1 MRKRKLL
8 ALTTVGI
15 LLNLFVQAQQTI
27 LGLETYFEEA
37 YWRYPNIPRGL
48 LEAAAY
54 SASRMTNLQPAL
66 NSSENCT
73 GMPTRHGLFALVEN
87 GHGYFK
93 NNLTTICNNSN
104 ITPEQYNKDVRLQI
118 LSVAKYL
125 SRQASMRQTDVRIS
139 HEGFAVLF
147 DSLAEF
153 PDDSS
158 SINKYALA
166 LYKYDIYDHLQ
177 RGINTPSLKRA
188 PVKVKMEQI
197 FPPALLRKLQSPA
210 IEINVDKDSILLS
223 SNKPANANNTSI
235 FATNHMPDVNS
246 TNEAADVTADYSAAI
261 YVRANA
267 NNFKTGRNNSKI
279 THITIHTTQASY
291 GSTISWFKNPAAAV
305 STHYIIRA
313 TDGQVTQMVKESD
326 MAYHTQSANPYTIG
340 IDHEGYVE
348 QGNKWYNEK
357 MYRASVDLVRDI
369 CTRRSIDETSCYR
382 GPATAGI
389 NLLPGTVR
397 IKGHQHYSGDTHT
410 DPGKYW
416 NWNKYAD
423 MLLDKNTTDTE
434 KDQPFMTIP
443 NGIYRITNV
452 NSRKVLNTHDCSG
465 ATLARVTQNA
475 WNGKDCQRWRFEYA
489 GDGWYKII
497 SLVSGRALDVPGGS
511 KDNVQI
517 HLKDPKENDCQLWRL
532 LEEGSKGELRLQNR
546 ASGKVLEV
554 FAGSVNNGAAVLQT
568 ARNGKTRQKW
578 TLVAANVNTESTD
591 NQRFRQVHL
600 DTTEGIPTGN

>member
-15 LLNLFVQAQQTI
+15 LLHLFVQAQQTI

-54 SASRMTNLQPAL
+54 SASRMTNLQPASNL
-66 NSSENCT
+66 SDNCT
-73 GMPTRHGLFALVEN
+73 GMPNRHGLFALIEN

-93 NNLTTICNNSN
+93 NNLYAVCDNSN

-125 SRQASMRQTDVRIS
+125 SRAASIRQMDVRIS
-139 HEGFAVLF
+139 YEGFASLF

-153 PDDSS
+153 PNDSS

-223 SNKPANANNTSI
+223 SNKPADANSTSI
-235 FATNHMPDVNS
+235 FATNIMPDVNS
-246 TNEAADVTADYSAAI
+246 TNEAADVTADYSQAI

-291 GSTISWFKNPAAAV
+291 AGTIS
-305 STHYIIRA
+305 H
-313 TDGQVTQMVKESD
+313 
-326 MAYHTQSANPYTIG
+326 
-340 IDHEGYVE
+340 
-348 QGNKWYNEK
+348 
-357 MYRASVDLVRDI
+357 RD
-369 CTRRSIDETSCYR
+369 
-382 GPATAGI
+382 
-389 NLLPGTVR
+389 
-397 IKGHQHYSGDTHT
+397 
-410 DPGKYW
+410 
-416 NWNKYAD
+416 
-423 MLLDKNTTDTE
+423 
-434 KDQPFMTIP
+434 F
-443 NGIYRITNV
+443 
-452 NSRKVLNTHDCSG
+452 
-465 ATLARVTQNA
+465 
-475 WNGKDCQRWRFEYA
+475 
-489 GDGWYKII
+489 
-497 SLVSGRALDVPGGS
+497 
-511 KDNVQI
+511 
-517 HLKDPKENDCQLWRL
+517 
-532 LEEGSKGELRLQNR
+532 
-546 ASGKVLEV
+546 
-554 FAGSVNNGAAVLQT
+554 
-568 ARNGKTRQKW
+568 
-578 TLVAANVNTESTD
+578 
-591 NQRFRQVHL
+591 
-600 DTTEGIPTGN
+600 